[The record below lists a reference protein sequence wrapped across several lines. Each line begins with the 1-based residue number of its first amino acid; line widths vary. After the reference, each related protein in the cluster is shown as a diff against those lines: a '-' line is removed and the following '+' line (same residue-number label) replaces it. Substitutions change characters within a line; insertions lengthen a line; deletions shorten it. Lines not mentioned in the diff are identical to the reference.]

1 MYCYMISTRG
11 AINSFRIG
19 YYIKIICRQG
29 KLAGTCILI
38 SLGSPAFECSNDAIL
53 PQSTCTTFKCFSLWT
68 VKTQVVENL
77 TVLDL
82 QKSTSNTCILYL
94 YYEIKNK
101 HALHVTGLIVVACEY
116 SYLYFPNSKEC
127 SLLYSN
133 SDSFDI
139 SGQTW
144 WKQSQGNSE
153 EVER

>member
-1 MYCYMISTRG
+1 MMQFCHKVHVPHLNASRFEQ
-11 AINSFRIG
+11 SKR
-19 YYIKIICRQG
+19 
-29 KLAGTCILI
+29 KLLR
-38 SLGSPAFECSNDAIL
+38 
-53 PQSTCTTFKCFSLWT
+53 
-68 VKTQVVENL
+68 NL

-116 SYLYFPNSKEC
+116 SYLYVPSSKER

-139 SGQTW
+139 SGQT
-144 WKQSQGNSE
+144 
-153 EVER
+153 

>member
-1 MYCYMISTRG
+1 MYCYMISTPG
-11 AINSFRIG
+11 T
-19 YYIKIICRQG
+19 IISVLVIIEKLCRQG
-29 KLAGTCILI
+29 KLAGTCTWVDHHL
-38 SLGSPAFECSNDAIL
+38 LNVPMMQFCHKVHV
-53 PQSTCTTFKCFSLWT
+53 PFKRFSLWT

-101 HALHVTGLIVVACEY
+101 HVLHVTGLIVVACEY
-116 SYLYFPNSKEC
+116 SYLYVPSSKEC

-133 SDSFDI
+133 SYSFDI

>member
-1 MYCYMISTRG
+1 MYCCMISTPG
-11 AINSFRIG
+11 T
-19 YYIKIICRQG
+19 IISVLVIIEKLCRQG
-29 KLAGTCILI
+29 KLAGTCTWVDHHL
-38 SLGSPAFECSNDAIL
+38 LNVPMMQFCHKVHV
-53 PQSTCTTFKCFSLWT
+53 PFKRFSLWT

-101 HALHVTGLIVVACEY
+101 HALHVTGLIVVSCEY
-116 SYLYFPNSKEC
+116 SYLYVPSSKEC